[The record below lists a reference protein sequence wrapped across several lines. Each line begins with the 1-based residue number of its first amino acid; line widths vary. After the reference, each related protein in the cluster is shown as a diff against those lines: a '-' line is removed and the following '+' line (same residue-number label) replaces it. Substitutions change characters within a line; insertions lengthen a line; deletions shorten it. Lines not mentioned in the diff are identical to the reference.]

1 MPLNTKFVQLDL
13 NNPEFQKSWV
23 ELEAEDAERVRS
35 ALKKILK
42 LTWQDV
48 YKDKGLRWEKVQSLP
63 TPDGIDALYTF
74 RLNKSA
80 RAVGYRDGNFLRVLL
95 VSPDHDKAYGKK

>member
-42 LTWQDV
+42 LTAEQV
-48 YKDKGLRWEKVQSLP
+48 RKSCGLQGWGFFE
-63 TPDGIDALYTF
+63 GI
-74 RLNKSA
+74 A
-80 RAVGYRDGNFLRVLL
+80 R
-95 VSPDHDKAYGKK
+95 

>member
-1 MPLNTKFVQLDL
+1 MPLNAKFVQLDL
-13 NNPEFQKSWV
+13 NNPVFQKSWV

-42 LTWQDV
+42 LTWQDI

-63 TPDGIDALYTF
+63 APLGVDALYTF
-74 RLNKSA
+74 RLSKSA
-80 RAVGYRDGNFLRVLL
+80 RAVGYRDGDFLRVLL